1 MEPTLRTVLP
11 IMWVY
16 SSIPSSRTSPDWSG
30 PVPSFQ
36 GVVVYFNETSTL
48 NQSSTP
54 VPWIAFVS
62 CDPDNPSTQATL
74 ALPFDTNGT
83 VATNSTLENNN
94 STMTNSTDLTNSTMS
109 EMNSTDSTTTNT
121 TTTINGVNSTYLPD
135 VFSLAAQLGASSV
148 LLYSQQS
155 EVSFPF
161 LSLDRLTQVLT
172 IPSSLSVVSTQLY
185 RKRNVQQH
193 DSDFLFSLSRRD
205 RSNPVFSIRVSH
217 SRNSSTRS
225 LLHNWNTNPLPDSNI
240 DESYRYFNSSLISS
254 SASNLTSI
262 ISSPN
267 NNTLPTRFLIGRLTA
282 AYNKNDSSN
291 GVVATIGRAPTSTRT
306 SQGSA
311 QTGGSD
317 PAPSSGAE
325 RIFGSTLALLA
336 AGLVVIVGW

>member
-1 MEPTLRTVLP
+1 MSKLSLLLATAGLAASAVAYTPAYSNTTASEKNSTFLAGWRSDQGQGTLNQGVTLLSNGTGTTNGST
-11 IMWVY
+11 Y
-16 SSIPSSRTSPDWSG
+16 Y
-30 PVPSFQ
+30 
-36 GVVVYFNETSTL
+36 GVVVYFNETSAL

-109 EMNSTDSTTTNT
+109 GMNSTDSTTMNT

-155 EVSFPF
+155 ESCQLNFTANAMF
-161 LSLDRLTQVLT
+161 NNT
-172 IPSSLSVVSTQLY
+172 IPIFSSPSRDVTDRILSSQ
-185 RKRNVQQH
+185 
-193 DSDFLFSLSRRD
+193 FA
-205 RSNPVFSIRVSH
+205 
-217 SRNSSTRS
+217 
-225 LLHNWNTNPLPDSNI
+225 NI

-282 AYNKNDSSN
+282 AYDKNDSSN

-336 AGLVVIVGW
+336 AGLVVIVG